1 MQCKDRVE
9 EAVQTAIVNI
19 LGVDEDEIHP
29 DLSLAE
35 DLGADSFELVE
46 IGFEIEDALDIEI
59 SAQDLGPSS
68 TVGQMCGCLR
78 SKVPQGSCASL

>member
-9 EAVQTAIVNI
+9 EAVQDAIINI

-29 DLSLAE
+29 DLSLAD
-35 DLGADSFELVE
+35 DLGADSFDLVE
-46 IGFEIEDALDIEI
+46 IGFELEDAFDIEI
-59 SAQDLGPSS
+59 PGDLSPSS
-68 TVGQMCGCLR
+68 TVSQLCNFLR